1 MKITKQMSVN
11 FAGVVVVAAGFMG
24 SMAGTLCVA
33 EQAKPAD
40 YYTEE
45 HIYQTRPNPAGES
58 FFGIIGT
65 TGLKARVYP
74 GVVLKVVEM
83 MPGSPCEGKFAK
95 DEILTGINGI
105 SLKGLDPFVAMGN
118 ALTKAEATDGKM
130 VFDVTSAD
138 GKTQRKETVTIP
150 VLGAYS
156 KTWPLDCPKS
166 KRIIDEA
173 AAFYADPQKF
183 NARDIPG
190 ALGCLFLLSTG
201 DDKYLPR
208 VKAYFDAFPKDV
220 KDIGVSTW
228 SNGYNG
234 IACGE
239 YYLRTGDKSVLP
251 ILQYYCDDAKEYQ
264 MFGCG
269 WSHSGSKSIHPGYT
283 AGGIVHAAGLQ
294 VLTTLLLGKECGVNV
309 DEQTLLGAL
318 RHEYRFAGRGSAPY
332 GDHRGEGGLGS
343 NGKDGM
349 IAAAM
354 QIAAGASGD
363 TTIYEKARNY
373 LALETIDSYSSMV
386 MGHGDHGRSDG
397 IWRGITTSYLMKDK
411 PALFRESMDR
421 LTWWHDLS
429 REPGGSIGIATL
441 SFHHDSPVGH
451 SGPGMGLSYT
461 APLRT
466 LRITGAPKTEYSQKF
481 TLPENLWGTEA
492 DLAFLSLEHNPQ
504 YLEYGPE
511 EPAHVPYWALGGA
524 YHQPKMDL
532 KTLPREV
539 ILKNVY
545 HRQFMIRTQ
554 ACKALRANG
563 AFDDLEKLLE
573 DPDPRVRRAAL
584 DGMTDYN
591 YWFSV
596 GTNPIPTDKFTPAM
610 VKSITKMLSDPKEA
624 WWVIDGALMAL
635 KFAPAKD
642 IQQNYKLIEPWTK
655 HSDWWLREAA
665 FQALSG
671 LEKDDALY
679 VKILPTLLKMA
690 TSEFH
695 TMPRYVMTHYLNG
708 VVQKKKPESETGKLI
723 LAALRKGVDTG
734 EIKNGDL
741 GVGAYNII
749 ETLKLCLQNDPT
761 LAPAL
766 ATALQLRFSDLR
778 TGDIVGIVADPG
790 GFTAVMEKLD
800 SKQSDELKDIL
811 FKVYRPE
818 IIKRLKAKDYADEG
832 HKPGMVSAIVNLT
845 NLKGKVAVPGPDPAT
860 FASPPS
866 ISGTLDIVMKAT
878 PGRDDFEPIEY
889 FFDETS
895 GNPGGADSG
904 WTTHPVYT
912 DPSLEPGTSYTYT
925 VKMRNALGQEGSAS
939 LPVSVTTPA
948 AEFVAVPIPNGGFDT
963 IYKPGQTTI
972 TATISGYTNGVGPA
986 TAIRG
991 NYNYSDKTSGSLADV
1006 PDWIGYDRDGWIKYG
1021 GTGPWGTQ
1029 NWNLQGFLSAG
1040 GKKEGGNSF
1049 SCNGGDWSCREGG
1062 LIVSAAPIGKVQ
1074 TNATYVL
1081 VGYAAGSATPIVLRL
1096 LADGVAVTPTSAI
1109 DPQLTGG
1116 WQKFSRTY
1124 APADLAKHFGK
1135 EITIVCGLGRD
1146 AKGEQTAIDDLSLRY
1161 FIVP

>member
-1 MKITKQMSVN
+1 MKTSIKT
-11 FAGVVVVAAGFMG
+11 FHLLA
-24 SMAGTLCVA
+24 TLAVGWA
-33 EQAKPAD
+33 SPLFSQEPA
-40 YYTEE
+40 YTEE
-45 HIYQTRPNPAGES
+45 KIYQTRPDPEQER

-65 TGLKARVYP
+65 TGLKARIYP
-74 GVVLKVVEM
+74 GVVLKVESM
-83 MPGSPCEGKFAK
+83 MPGSPSEGKFAK
-95 DEILTGINGI
+95 GEILTGINDTA
-105 SLKGLDPFVAMGN
+105 LKGLDPFVAMGN
-118 ALTKAEATDGKM
+118 ALTKAEAADGRM

-183 NARDIPG
+183 NSRDIPG

-201 DDKYLPR
+201 DEKYLPR

-220 KDIGVSTW
+220 KAIGVSTW

-251 ILQYYCDDAKEYQ
+251 ILQYYCDDAKEHQIY
-264 MFGCG
+264 GCG
-269 WSHSGSKSIHPGYT
+269 WSHYGSKSVHPGYM
-283 AGGIVHAAGLQ
+283 GGVLHAASVQ

-309 DEQTLLGAL
+309 DEQTLHGAL
-318 RHEYRFAGRGSAPY
+318 LHVYRFAGRGSVPY
-332 GDHRGEGGLGS
+332 GNHRGEGGLGS

-349 IAAAM
+349 VAAAM

-363 TTIYEKARNY
+363 VTIYEKARNY
-373 LALETIDSYSSMV
+373 LALEMIDSYSTMV
-386 MGHGDHGRSDG
+386 MGHGDEGRSDG
-397 IWRGITTSYLMKDK
+397 IWRSITTSYLMKDK

-441 SFHHDSPVGH
+441 NFLHDSPVGH
-451 SGPGMGLSYT
+451 SGPGMGLSFT

-466 LRITGAPKTEYSQKF
+466 LRITGAPKTKF
-481 TLPENLWGTEA
+481 SKDYTLPTKLWGTEA
-492 DLAFLSLEHNPQ
+492 DLAFLSLEHNPK

-524 YHQPKMDL
+524 YHQPKNDL

-554 ACKALRANG
+554 ACKALRAND
-563 AFDDLEKLLE
+563 AFDELEKLLE

-584 DGMTDYN
+584 DGMIDYN
-591 YWFSV
+591 YFFCI
-596 GTNPIPTDKFTPAM
+596 GNNPIPTDKFTPAM

-624 WWVIDGALMAL
+624 WWVVDGALLAL

-665 FQALSG
+665 FRALSG

-690 TSEFH
+690 TSEYH
-695 TMPRYVMTHYLNG
+695 AMPRETMMQHLNG
-708 VVQKKKPESETGKLI
+708 VLQKKKPESDIGKLI
-723 LAALRKGVDTG
+723 VAALRKGVDTN
-734 EIKNGDL
+734 EIKRSDL
-741 GVGAYNII
+741 GVSAWNVI
-749 ETLKLCLQNDPT
+749 ETLKLCLQNDPA
-761 LAPAL
+761 LAPVL

-778 TGDIVGIVADPG
+778 TSDIVDIVASPG
-790 GFTAVMEKLD
+790 GFSAVLEKLD
-800 SKQSDELKDIL
+800 SKQREELKDIL
-811 FKVYRPE
+811 FKAYRPE
-818 IIKRLKAKDYADEG
+818 IIKRLKSNDYEEG
-832 HKPGMVSAIVNLT
+832 HKPGVISAIVNLT
-845 NLKGKVAVPGPDPAT
+845 NLNEKVAVPSPEPAT

-866 ISGTLDIVMKAT
+866 ISGALDIDMRAT
-878 PGRDDFEPIEY
+878 PGRGDFEPIEY

-904 WTTHPVYT
+904 WTTQPVYT
-912 DPSLEPGTSYTYT
+912 DTSLEPGTSYSYT
-925 VKMRNALGQEGSAS
+925 VKMRNALGQEGNAS
-939 LPVSVTTPA
+939 LPFSVTTPA
-948 AEFVAVPIPNGGFDT
+948 ADFVQVPIPNGGFDT

-972 TATISGYTNGVGPA
+972 TGTISGYTKGVGPA
-986 TAIRG
+986 TTLSG
-991 NYNYSDKTSGSLADV
+991 GGKFNFSDNTSGILADV
-1006 PDWIGYDRDGWIKYG
+1006 PGWIGYDRDGWIKYG

-1029 NWNLQGFLSAG
+1029 NWNLQGFLAAG
-1040 GKKEGGNSF
+1040 GMKDGGNAF
-1049 SCNGGDWSCREGG
+1049 SCNGAGWACREGG
-1062 LIVSAAPIGKVQ
+1062 LIVSAAPIGKIQ
-1074 TNATYVL
+1074 GNATYVL
-1081 VGYAAGSATPIVLRL
+1081 VGYGAGAVTPIVFKL
-1096 LADGVAVTPTSAI
+1096 LADGVEVTPTSAT

-1124 APADLAKHFGK
+1124 APADLAKHVGK

-1146 AKGEQTAIDDLSLRY
+1146 AKGTQGSIDNLSLRY

>member
-1 MKITKQMSVN
+1 
-11 FAGVVVVAAGFMG
+11 
-24 SMAGTLCVA
+24 MAGTLCAA
-33 EQAKPAD
+33 EQKNPAN
-40 YYTEE
+40 YYNTEE
-45 HIYQTRPNPAGES
+45 RIYSTRPDPASER

-65 TGLKARVYP
+65 TGIKARIYP
-74 GVVLKVVEM
+74 GVVLKVETL

-105 SLKGLDPFVAMGN
+105 ALKGRDPFVAMGN

-220 KDIGVSTW
+220 KAIGVSTW

-239 YYLRTGDKSVLP
+239 YYLRSGDKSVLP
-251 ILQYYCDDAKEYQ
+251 ILQYYCDDAKEHQIY
-264 MFGCG
+264 GCG
-269 WSHSGSKSIHPGYT
+269 WSHYGTKSIDPGYM
-283 AGGIVHAAGLQ
+283 GGVLHAASVQ
-294 VLTTLLLGKECGVNV
+294 VITTLLLGKECGVNV
-309 DEQTLLGAL
+309 DEKTLLGAL
-318 RHEYRFAGRGSAPY
+318 LHVYRFAGHGGVPY
-332 GDHRGEGGLGS
+332 GNHRGEGGLGS
-343 NGKDGM
+343 NGKDSM
-349 IAAAM
+349 AAAAM

-363 TTIYEKARNY
+363 TTIYQKASKY
-373 LALETIDSYSSMV
+373 MVLGTIDSYSSMV
-386 MGHGDHGRSDG
+386 MGHGDEGRSDG
-397 IWRGITTSYLMKDK
+397 IWRSITTSYLMKEK
-411 PALFRESMDR
+411 PDLFRESMDR

-429 REPGGSIGIATL
+429 REPGGSIGVATL
-441 SFHHDSPVGH
+441 NFMNGSPVGH
-451 SGPGMGLSYT
+451 SGPGMGLSFT

-466 LRITGAPKTEYSQKF
+466 LRITGAPKTKFSQEY
-481 TLPENLWGTEA
+481 TLPTNLWGTEA
-492 DLAFLSLEHNPQ
+492 DLAFLSLEHNPK

-511 EPAHVPYWALGGA
+511 EPTHVPYWALGGA
-524 YHQPKMDL
+524 YHQPKKDL

-554 ACKALRANG
+554 ACKALRAND
-563 AFDDLEKLLE
+563 AFDELEKLLE

-584 DGMTDYN
+584 DGMIDYN
-591 YWFSV
+591 YFFCI
-596 GTNPIPTDKFTPAM
+596 GNNPIPTDKFTPAM
-610 VKSITKMLSDPKEA
+610 VKSITKMLSDPKES
-624 WWVIDGALMAL
+624 WWVIDGALLAL

-655 HSDWWLREAA
+655 HSDWWLRQSS
-665 FQALSG
+665 FLALSG
-671 LEKDDALY
+671 LEKDDAQY
-679 VKILPTLLKMA
+679 VKILPKLLQMA
-690 TSEFH
+690 TSEYH
-695 TMPRYVMTHYLNG
+695 AMPREWMMQHLNA
-708 VVQKKKPESETGKLI
+708 VLQQKKPESETGKLI
-723 LAALRKGVDTG
+723 IAALRKGVDTG
-734 EIKNGDL
+734 KIKSGDL
-741 GVGAYNII
+741 GVSAWNIT
-749 ETLKLCLQNDPT
+749 ETLKLCLQNDPN

-766 ATALQLRFSDLR
+766 ATALRLRFRDLR
-778 TGDIVGIVADPG
+778 TNDIVGIAADPG
-790 GFTAVMEKLD
+790 GFSAVLEKLD
-800 SKQSDELKDIL
+800 AKQRKELEDIL
-811 FKVYRPE
+811 FTVYRPE
-818 IIKRLKAKDYADEG
+818 LIKRLNAKDYEEEG
-832 HKPGMVSAIVNLT
+832 HKPGMVSAIVSLT
-845 NLKGKVAVPGPDPAT
+845 NLKEKVAVPGPDPAT

-878 PGRDDFEPIEY
+878 PGRGDFEPIEY

-912 DPSLEPGTSYTYT
+912 DTSLEPGTSYTYT
-925 VKMRNALGQEGSAS
+925 VKMRNALGQEGNAS
-939 LPVSVTTPA
+939 LPLSVTTPA
-948 AEFVAVPIPNGGFDT
+948 AKFTAVPIPNGGFDT

-972 TATISGYTNGVGPA
+972 TGTISGYTTGVGPA
-986 TAIRG
+986 TTLSSGG
-991 NYNYSDKTSGSLADV
+991 NYNFSDNTSGILADV

-1029 NWNLQGFLSAG
+1029 NSNLQGFLSAG
-1040 GKKEGGNSF
+1040 GMKAGGNSF
-1049 SCNGGDWSCREGG
+1049 SCNGAGWACREGA
-1062 LIVSAAPIGKVQ
+1062 LIVSAVSIGKIQ
-1074 TNATYVL
+1074 GKATYVL
-1081 VGYAAGSATPIVLRL
+1081 VGYAAGSATPFVLRL
-1096 LADGVAVTPTSAI
+1096 LADGVEVTPTSAI
-1109 DPQLTGG
+1109 DPQLVGG

-1124 APADLAKHFGK
+1124 APADLAKHVGK

-1146 AKGEQTAIDDLSLRY
+1146 AKGTQTAMDELSLRY

>member
-1 MKITKQMSVN
+1 MKSQVVPALLVTLCLL
-11 FAGVVVVAAGFMG
+11 AGQVDAAGG
-24 SMAGTLCVA
+24 GGNG
-33 EQAKPAD
+33 EG

-45 HIYQTRPNPAGES
+45 HIYQTRPNPAGER
-58 FFGIIGT
+58 FFGVIGT

-173 AAFYADPQKF
+173 AAFYSDPQKF

-208 VKAYFDAFPKDV
+208 VTAYFDAFPKDV
-220 KDIGVSTW
+220 KAIGLSTW

-251 ILQYYCDDAKEYQ
+251 IMQYYCDDAKEYQ

-309 DEQTLLGAL
+309 DDKTLLGAL
-318 RHEYRFAGRGSAPY
+318 RHEYRFAGRGSVPY

-349 IAAAM
+349 VAAAM

-363 TTIYEKARNY
+363 VTIYEKARNY
-373 LALETIDSYSSMV
+373 LALEMIDSYSSMV
-386 MGHGDHGRSDG
+386 MGHGDEGRSDG
-397 IWRGITTSYLMKDK
+397 IWRSITTSYLMKEK

-429 REPGGSIGIATL
+429 REPGSSIGIATL
-441 SFHHDSPVGH
+441 EFMHDSPVGH

-461 APLRT
+461 APLQT

-504 YLEYGPE
+504 YFEYGPE
-511 EPAHVPYWALGGA
+511 QPTHVPYWALGGA
-524 YHQPKMDL
+524 YHQPEKDI

-539 ILKNVY
+539 ILKNIY

-554 ACKALRANG
+554 AGKTLRAVE
-563 AFDDLEKLLE
+563 AFDELEKLLQ

-584 DGMTDYN
+584 DGMIDYN
-591 YWFSV
+591 YWF
-596 GTNPIPTDKFTPAM
+596 GIGDNPIPTDKFTPAM
-610 VKSITKMLSDPKEA
+610 LESITKILTDPKES
-624 WWVIDGALMAL
+624 WWVVHGALMAL
-635 KFAPAKD
+635 KFAPANE
-642 IQQNYKLIEPWTK
+642 IQTRLPLIMPWTK
-655 HSDWWLREAA
+655 HSDWWFRDSA
-665 FQALSG
+665 FAALSG
-671 LEKDDALY
+671 LQKDDALY
-679 VKILPTLLKMA
+679 FKILPTLLTLA
-690 TSEFH
+690 TSEYH
-695 TMPRYVMTHYLNG
+695 TMPREWMMQHLNAAL
-708 VVQKKKPESETGKLI
+708 QQKKPESDAGKLI

-734 EIKNGDL
+734 EIKRGDL

-749 ETLKLCLQNDPT
+749 ETLKLCLQNTPT
-761 LAPAL
+761 LAPDL
-766 ATALQLRFSDLR
+766 ANALQLRFSDLR
-778 TGDIVGIVADPG
+778 TTDIVGIVADPG
-790 GFTAVMEKLD
+790 GFTAVLEKLD
-800 SKQSDELKDIL
+800 SKQREELKDIL

-818 IIKRLKAKDYADEG
+818 IIKRFKAQDYEEG
-832 HKPGMVSAIVNLT
+832 HQPGMVSAIVILT
-845 NLKGKVAVPGPDPAT
+845 NLKEKVAVPGPDPAT

-878 PGRDDFEPIEY
+878 PGRDVFEPIEY

-904 WTTHPVYT
+904 WTTNPVYT
-912 DPSLEPGTSYTYT
+912 DTSLEPGTSYTYT
-925 VKMRNALGQEGSAS
+925 VKMRNALGQEGNAS

-948 AEFVAVPIPNGGFDT
+948 ANFVAVPIPNSGFDT

-972 TATISGYTNGVGPA
+972 TATISGYTTGVGPA
-986 TAIRG
+986 TTLSSG
-991 NYNYSDKTSGSLADV
+991 GKFNFSDNTSGTIADV

-1040 GKKEGGNSF
+1040 GKKAGGNSF
-1049 SCNGGDWSCREGG
+1049 SCNGAGWGCREGG
-1062 LIVSAAPIGKVQ
+1062 LIVSAAPIGKIQ
-1074 TNATYVL
+1074 GKATYVL
-1081 VGYAAGSATPIVLRL
+1081 VGYAAGSATPFVLRL
-1096 LADGVAVTPTSAI
+1096 LADGVEVTPTSAI
-1109 DPQLTGG
+1109 DPQLTC
-1116 WQKFSRTY
+1116 
-1124 APADLAKHFGK
+1124 P
-1135 EITIVCGLGRD
+1135 
-1146 AKGEQTAIDDLSLRY
+1146 
-1161 FIVP
+1161 P